1 MSVGSSQTLL
11 SSSAIQA
18 MDIDPSDPVASSS
31 EFQMSSSR
39 SPSEEPPP
47 AIVREIAQW
56 PDCVAAVVAMLPP
69 KSDSVAREKFAVGLE
84 WEVVRTMS
92 SICNELML
100 TFCSGRLQQKLD
112 LPQSSNIHS
121 QFHRCW
127 KNLCSSCLPPPLI
140 AQRVGIWFLRRCS
153 NRHQTHQ

>member
-1 MSVGSSQTLL
+1 MAGSQTLL

-18 MDIDPSDPVASSS
+18 MDVDPSDPAASSS
-31 EFQMSSSR
+31 ESRMNSSR

-47 AIVREIAQW
+47 AIVREIIQW
-56 PDCVAAVVAMLPP
+56 PDHIEAAVAMLPP
-69 KSDSVAREKFAVGLE
+69 KSDLPACKKFAAGLE

-92 SICNELML
+92 SICNQSML

-112 LPQSSNIHS
+112 LPESSNINS
-121 QFHRCW
+121 QFHQCW
-127 KNLCSSCLPPPLI
+127 KSFCSSCPPPSLI
-140 AQRVGIWFLRRCS
+140 ARHVGMRSIKRCS